1 LATELR
7 NLFSPVRIKGM
18 ELENRAVMPAMGTN
32 YGDTDGSVTERL
44 VAYLARR
51 ARGGVGL
58 IITEICAV
66 DPRGKGIPTEIGA
79 WSDELIPSLKLI
91 PDAIHT
97 AGSMVALQLH
107 HAGRETFEAFT
118 GTPPEAPSP
127 LPSPT
132 MMQPCEEMSG
142 DRIAE
147 VIEAYARA
155 AGRAREAGFDAVEV
169 HGAHGYLIEQ
179 FLSPF
184 SNQRQDE
191 YGGSDENRARFAI
204 EIIEAVRKRVG
215 PDFPVLIR
223 VSADELARGGYELPF
238 MEWLAP
244 RLVAA
249 GADTIHA
256 SVGVASTPGHYSIAS
271 MDTEAGFNLHRARA
285 IKQVVNVPVIGVG
298 RINDPRLAD
307 EAIGR
312 GDADLISFGRQ
323 HLSDPDLIAKARRGD
338 FDRIRWCLAC
348 NQGCIERLV
357 FEMKPITC
365 TINPEC
371 GEEYKCA
378 PEAGASRR
386 VWVVGAGPA
395 GLSAAMSALERG
407 HSVEVFERDSEP
419 GGQLRSACKP
429 PHKEAYAD
437 WVSWA
442 VRTLERSGVTI
453 RLGQEVTG
461 ELVRA
466 DKPDTVILASGAL
479 PTVPKIPGIDG
490 ENVFDAR
497 AVLLGKVELK
507 DNAVVLGAGYVG
519 METADYLI
527 SRDVDVTVVEMQ
539 EVPPVTKLTAH
550 GYWLNRRLKKSG
562 GILLL
567 GAAVTGIEP
576 DAVSY
581 VKDGE
586 ESRLEPAPTVV
597 TALGAA
603 SETGL
608 VAALKEA
615 GIPYQ
620 VIGDAASPRRL
631 LEAVHEGYAAGR
643 AV

>member
-1 LATELR
+1 MPPELI
-7 NLFSPVRIKGM
+7 NLFSPVRINRL
-18 ELENRAVMPAMGTN
+18 ELENRAVMPAMGTG
-32 YGDTDGSVTERL
+32 YGDSDGRVTERL
-44 VAYLARR
+44 TAYLARR

-58 IITEICAV
+58 IITEVCAV
-66 DPRGKGIPTEIGA
+66 DPRGKGFPTEIGA
-79 WSDELIPSLKLI
+79 WSDELIPSLKKI
-91 PDAIHT
+91 PDAIHA
-97 AGSMVALQLH
+97 AGGRVALQLH
-107 HAGRETFEAFT
+107 HAGRETFEAFA
-118 GTPPEAPSP
+118 GAPPEAPSP

-132 MMQPCEEMSG
+132 MMQPCEEMSA

-155 AGRAREAGFDAVEV
+155 AARAREAGFDAVEV

-179 FLSPF
+179 FLSPL
-184 SNQRQDE
+184 SNLRQDE

-204 EIIEAVRKRVG
+204 EILEAVREQVG
-215 PDFPVLIR
+215 SDFPVLVR
-223 VSADELARGGYELPF
+223 VSADELVRGGYELPF

-244 RLVAA
+244 RLVTA

-285 IKQVVNVPVIGVG
+285 IKQVVDVPVIGVG

-307 EAIGR
+307 EVIGR

-323 HLSDPDLIAKARRGD
+323 HLTDPDLIAKARRGD

-348 NQGCIERLV
+348 NQGCIERLGL
-357 FEMKPITC
+357 EMKPVTC

-371 GEEYKCA
+371 GEEYKGTPGAEA
-378 PEAGASRR
+378 PRR

-419 GGQLRSACKP
+419 GGQLRSAAKP

-437 WVSWA
+437 WVAWA
-442 VRTLERSGVTI
+442 ARTLEMRGVTI
-453 RLGQEVTG
+453 RLCQEVTE
-461 ELVRA
+461 ELFRA
-466 DKPDTVILASGAL
+466 DKPDAVILASGAL

-490 ENVFDAR
+490 GNVFDAP

-507 DNAVVLGAGYVG
+507 SKAVVLGAGYVG
-519 METADYLI
+519 METADFLI
-527 SRDVDVTVVEMQ
+527 SRGVDVTVVEMQ
-539 EVPPVTKLTAH
+539 EMPPVGKLTAH

-562 GILLL
+562 GTLLL
-567 GAAVTGIEP
+567 GAAVTRIEP
-576 DAVSY
+576 GAVVY
-581 VKDGE
+581 IKDGKE
-586 ESRLEPAPTVV
+586 TRLEPAPMVV

-603 SETGL
+603 SETGFMDI
-608 VAALKEA
+608 LKEENV
-615 GIPYQ
+615 PYQ
-620 VIGDAASPRRL
+620 VAGDAVSPRRL
-631 LEAVHEGYAAGR
+631 LEAVHEGHAAGR
-643 AV
+643 AI

>member
-1 LATELR
+1 MATELK
-7 NLFSPVRIKGM
+7 NLFSPVRINSL
-18 ELENRAVMPAMGTN
+18 ELENRAVMPAMGTG

-44 VAYLARR
+44 VAYLVRR
-51 ARGGVGL
+51 ARGGAGL

-91 PDAIHT
+91 PDAIHA
-97 AGSMVALQLH
+97 AGGRVALQLH
-107 HAGRETFEAFT
+107 HAGRETFESFA
-118 GTPPEAPSP
+118 GAQPEAPSP

-132 MMQPCEEMSG
+132 MMQPCKEMSA

-147 VIEAYARA
+147 VTEAYARA

-179 FLSPF
+179 FLSPL

-191 YGGSDENRARFAI
+191 YGGTDENRVRFAI
-204 EIIEAVRKRVG
+204 EIIEAVRKSVG
-215 PDFPVLIR
+215 PDFPVLVR

-249 GADTIHA
+249 GADAIHA

-285 IKQVVNVPVIGVG
+285 IKQVVDVPVIGVG

-323 HLSDPDLIAKARRGD
+323 HLTDPDFIAKARRGD

-348 NQGCIERLV
+348 NQGCIERLA
-357 FEMKPITC
+357 FEIKPITC

-371 GEEYKCA
+371 GEEYKGA

-419 GGQLRSACKP
+419 GGQL
-429 PHKEAYAD
+429 
-437 WVSWA
+437 
-442 VRTLERSGVTI
+442 
-453 RLGQEVTG
+453 
-461 ELVRA
+461 
-466 DKPDTVILASGAL
+466 
-479 PTVPKIPGIDG
+479 
-490 ENVFDAR
+490 
-497 AVLLGKVELK
+497 
-507 DNAVVLGAGYVG
+507 
-519 METADYLI
+519 
-527 SRDVDVTVVEMQ
+527 
-539 EVPPVTKLTAH
+539 
-550 GYWLNRRLKKSG
+550 
-562 GILLL
+562 
-567 GAAVTGIEP
+567 
-576 DAVSY
+576 
-581 VKDGE
+581 
-586 ESRLEPAPTVV
+586 
-597 TALGAA
+597 
-603 SETGL
+603 
-608 VAALKEA
+608 
-615 GIPYQ
+615 
-620 VIGDAASPRRL
+620 
-631 LEAVHEGYAAGR
+631 
-643 AV
+643 